1 MAARGPPALYCAPR
15 LASEAFKVKNI
26 YVTENGCG
34 YDDDVV
40 VRGECLNLHRVE
52 YLRSYVRELQRTV
65 ADGTPVRGYF
75 VWCFLDNFEWTDGYT
90 RRFGIVHNNFRT
102 QRRTPKMSAYWYRS
116 LIAAN
121 RVV

>member
-1 MAARGPPALYCAPR
+1 
-15 LASEAFKVKNI
+15 V

-40 VRGECLNLHRVE
+40 KGGECLDLHRVE
-52 YLRSYVRELQRTV
+52 YLRSYLKELQRSI

-90 RRFGIVHNNFRT
+90 RRFGIVHTNFRT
-102 QRRTPKMSAYWYRS
+102 QRRTPKLSAQWYRAV
-116 LIAAN
+116 IASN
-121 RVV
+121 QVL